1 VVLAIPPPLAPGRNV
16 LRRMVDGGMIKEER
30 RKNRVQIACLALML
44 MAMGALVGWGLGGLL
59 FASGLWLIIV
69 MAWPE

>member
-1 VVLAIPPPLAPGRNV
+1 
-16 LRRMVDGGMIKEER
+16 MIKEER